1 MDQLAT
7 KLVDQVLSER
17 ELYEDNAR
25 IRHGI
30 PRRQRRGT
38 ATQED
43 STQQPTALPVAKS
56 LTKLAAV
63 VGLSAVGGGLAAPFV
78 PSAIEAIWPK
88 SQPVVTQPEKQPEPQ
103 PETETQKP
111 SDLIEWIRKNRLN
124 NE

>member
-38 ATQED
+38 ATQE
-43 STQQPTALPVAKS
+43 PTALPVAKS

-78 PSAIEAIWPK
+78 PAAIEAIWPK